1 MTFEYIRVRFVS
13 DREELGICVYIVLI
27 TFLHSMWYINCRN
40 RVDKQKQEL
49 ITITKEKEEEEREQ
63 YKLNVYKKE

>member
-13 DREELGICVYIVLI
+13 DREELGIRVYIVLI
-27 TFLHSMWYINCRN
+27 TFLHSMWYISCRN

-49 ITITKEKEEEEREQ
+49 ITITKEREEEREQ